1 MFPDSR
7 PRRIRRTPAL
17 RALVRETTVLPSQLL
32 LPIFILP
39 GTGRREPIAAL
50 PGVDRLSPDL
60 AAELA
65 VEAAAVGVAGVLL
78 FGLPEEKD
86 AVGTSAW
93 DPDGPVPSAVRAIR
107 AAAPGLVIITDVCLC
122 QYTDHG
128 HCGLVG
134 PHGEILNDAS
144 LPALA
149 RAAVAHARAGAD
161 LLFVESPESVEEMER
176 IGRAFDLP
184 LVANMVDGV
193 SKGFEKRLEIQGV
206 GYRAQVQGRNLI
218 LNVGYSK
225 PVEMNPPQGI
235 TVAVENNTNVIVSGI
250 DKEIVGNVAAQIRAV
265 RPPEPYKG
273 KGIRYAGELVRRKAG
288 KTGKKK

>member
-1 MFPDSR
+1 MSR
-7 PRRIRRTPAL
+7 IGKRPIPIPQKVTLTIEGQQITVKGPKGELTR
-17 RALVRETTVLPSQLL
+17 VLPAQ
-32 LPIFILP
+32 
-39 GTGRREPIAAL
+39 
-50 PGVDRLSPDL
+50 
-60 AAELA
+60 
-65 VEAAAVGVAGVLL
+65 VLL
-78 FGLPEEKD
+78 EQEGEALLVKRRDESRVARQRHGLCR
-86 AVGTSAW
+86 T
-93 DPDGPVPSAVRAIR
+93 
-107 AAAPGLVIITDVCLC
+107 
-122 QYTDHG
+122 
-128 HCGLVG
+128 
-134 PHGEILNDAS
+134 
-144 LPALA
+144 
-149 RAAVAHARAGAD
+149 
-161 LLFVESPESVEEMER
+161 
-176 IGRAFDLP
+176 

-193 SKGFEKRLEIQGV
+193 SQGFEKRLEIQGV